1 MELPCPLG
9 TTHRIPQEIFPRKPY
24 NKSFTDQTCSV
35 KMAGNW
41 PRSFF
46 CEFMDLDSVS
56 DHKHAKKELGQY
68 PTILTEQAWS
78 ITHTYCYYTFLL
90 LLYFLTVT
98 TPSFCFYTLLLIHL
112 LTATFTPSYC
122 HYTFLLLP
130 LHFLLLLHL
139 SLLLHLALL
148 LHLSLTIHLFTVTR
162 PSYCYFTFLL

>member
-46 CEFMDLDSVS
+46 CEIMDLDSVS

-98 TPSFCFYTLLLIHL
+98 TPSFCFYT
-112 LTATFTPSYC
+112 FYC
-122 HYTFLLLP
+122 YYTFLLL
-130 LHFLLLLHL
+130 LLHL
-139 SLLLHLALL
+139 L
-148 LHLSLTIHLFTVTR
+148 TVTTLSTFTISSTVTT
-162 PSYCYFTFLL
+162 PSYSCYTFLLYG